1 MGDRIIF
8 SCYGMVF
15 SDGILFLLLK
25 VSEFQLG
32 ALSELSEEF
41 GVESLVV
48 QCEQM
53 KDALKD
59 TPLRKDHKLE
69 LLHSSPVTFLR
80 NCPTFSYDLPIDV
93 QKLKNLLETG
103 KYSDVDVYIE
113 GHGLV
118 VQAHKLVLS
127 VWSAP
132 FAKVIFS
139 TCLP

>member
-8 SCYGMVF
+8 SYYGMVF

-25 VSEFQLG
+25 VLEFQLG

-69 LLHSSPVTFLR
+69 LLHSNPVTFLR
-80 NCPTFSYDLPIDV
+80 NCPTFSSDLPIYR
-93 QKLKNLLETG
+93 KC
-103 KYSDVDVYIE
+103 
-113 GHGLV
+113 
-118 VQAHKLVLS
+118 
-127 VWSAP
+127 
-132 FAKVIFS
+132 IFLIYRN
-139 TCLP
+139 TQQ

>member
-80 NCPTFSYDLPIDV
+80 NCPTFSSDLPIDV

-103 KYSDVDVYIE
+103 KYNDVDVYIE
-113 GHGLV
+113 GHGMV
-118 VQAHKLVLS
+118 VQAHKIILS
-127 VWSAP
+127 AGSAP
-132 FAKVIFS
+132 FCKFIFS

>member
-1 MGDRIIF
+1 MIMIKISVGLWVIELF
-8 SCYGMVF
+8 FPVMVW
-15 SDGILFLLLK
+15 SLVMEYCLLLK

-48 QCEQM
+48 HCEQM

-80 NCPTFSYDLPIDV
+80 NCPTFSSDLPIDV
-93 QKLKNLLETG
+93 QKLKILLETG
-103 KYSDVDVYIE
+103 KHSDVDVYVE
-113 GHGLV
+113 GHDLV
-118 VQAHKLVLS
+118 VQGHKIVLS
-127 VWSAP
+127 V
-132 FAKVIFS
+132 
-139 TCLP
+139 

>member
-1 MGDRIIF
+1 MN
-8 SCYGMVF
+8 
-15 SDGILFLLLK
+15 
-25 VSEFQLG
+25 
-32 ALSELSEEF
+32 SEEF

-59 TPLRKDHKLE
+59 MPMRKDHKLE

-80 NCPTFSYDLPIDV
+80 NFLTFSSDLPIDV

-103 KYSDVDVYIE
+103 KYIDVDVYIE

-127 VWSAP
+127 V
-132 FAKVIFS
+132 
-139 TCLP
+139 